1 MAKGIIYIMNTVVD
15 GLIKIGKTQTKQFD
29 KRMQYLE
36 NNGYRNITGL
46 KRKFAIEVS
55 NYDEKEALLHNIFDR
70 SRVPNTE
77 LFALNVDLAVQL
89 LSAFEGD
96 QVFPK
101 PNQQSKK
108 EVFEEAT
115 ERVSSSKIPNGIY
128 YLRRRIKAFNNT
140 IIKAQMEIKDGK
152 YIVLAGSTICPI
164 EDSNITKQIHN
175 RRLTAN
181 IENNILKENEE
192 FSSASTAAVFV
203 IGKSDNGRIRWKTTE
218 GIPLAVFMQEPK
230 QEDE

>member
-1 MAKGIIYIMNTVVD
+1 MAKGIIYIMTTVVD

-29 KRMQYLE
+29 NRMQYLE

-46 KRKFAIEVS
+46 KRKFAIEVN
-55 NYDEKEALLHNIFDR
+55 NYDEKETLLHNIFDR

-89 LSAFEGD
+89 LSALEGD
-96 QVFPK
+96 QIYPK

-115 ERVSSSKIPNGIY
+115 ERVSSSKVPNGIY
-128 YLRRRIKAFNNT
+128 YLERRVKAFNNT
-140 IIKAQMEIKDGK
+140 NINAQMEIKDGK
-152 YIVLAGSTICPI
+152 YTVLAGSTICPI
-164 EDSNITKQIHN
+164 EDKSISKNLHN

-192 FSSASTAAVFV
+192 FSSSSTAAIFV
-203 IGKSDNGRIRWKTTE
+203 IGKSENGRTRWKTKE
-218 GIPLAVFMQEPK
+218 GIQLATFMQEEES
-230 QEDE
+230 EDE